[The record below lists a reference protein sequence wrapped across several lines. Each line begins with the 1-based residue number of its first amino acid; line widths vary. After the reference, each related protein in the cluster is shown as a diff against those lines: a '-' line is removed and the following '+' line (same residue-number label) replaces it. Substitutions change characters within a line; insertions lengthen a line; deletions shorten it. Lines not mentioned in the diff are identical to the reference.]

1 MNGSD
6 LSDTLNKTAGYLL
19 MTSFLKSIRVRELAP
34 ILAICAGVGLL
45 IAFLFFRSGSSSVSG
60 DSVTREGLKID
71 FSITSVIEPDKPL
84 KAGEIAQVSLKFTDA
99 TTGKPVTGLLPA
111 AWIDPLRDGTKSE
124 PEACKRS
131 AATYLSGFVGIRPM
145 IDLNSYYVVVLNAD
159 PSIAV
164 IDPIIGVRGI
174 TKLLT
179 QVILPGPPQDWARS
193 PDDQQVYVAMASVNA
208 VSFVDLETFR
218 LGKTVKVGDRPS
230 RIMVQPDGRYAW
242 VGTTGEKP
250 GVTVLDTEKQEVK
263 AHIETG
269 KGHHELVVTSDNRFA
284 LVTNRDD
291 RTVSLINVR
300 QLKKTKDF
308 ALKGVPISLA
318 YSDLSQAAYVADGET
333 GEVLVLDPESGKV
346 RATIQLEPGLG
357 PMRITPDGRFGF
369 VVNPA
374 KDAVFVFDTANNT
387 QIHKIDIKGEP
398 FQIVFSRAYGFVRS
412 LSNNTVSMIRL
423 ADIGGAGQV
432 TVSQFEA
439 GDRPPKDSPFLLPS
453 DLFATAVTEAS
464 TIVVSPGDANVF
476 YYMEGMNAPMGSFG
490 NYGHRPLSAIVADRT
505 IKEAAPGEYIST
517 VKIPADGNYQ
527 MILTLDSPQLI
538 ECFDFAAAVNP
549 NLARDE
555 LPLRIAYETRGGTL
569 APTGQEA
576 KVRFTLS
583 DTAKN
588 GAPYSGDDVTV
599 LTFRAPGQDRA
610 EHKVKSLGE
619 GKYEF
624 AFTPNT
630 SGAYYIYPSVSSQG
644 LDYSKLAFITIIV
657 QDPPSGGGVQ

>member
-1 MNGSD
+1 
-6 LSDTLNKTAGYLL
+6 

-34 ILAICAGVGLL
+34 IIAICAGVVLL
-45 IAFLFFRSGSSSVSG
+45 VAFLFFRSGSSSVSG

-84 KAGEIAQVSLKFTDA
+84 KAGEIAQVSLKFTDS

-193 PDDQQVYVAMASVNA
+193 TDENQVYVAMSSVNA
-208 VSFVDLETFR
+208 VSFVDLDTFR
-218 LGKTVKVGDRPS
+218 IGKTVKVADRPS

-242 VGTTGEKP
+242 VGTTGDKP

-318 YSDLSQAAYVADGET
+318 YSALSEAAYVADGET

-538 ECFDFAAAVNP
+538 ECFDFAAAINP
-549 NLARDE
+549 NLVRDE

-599 LTFRAPGQDRA
+599 LTFRAPGQDRT

-624 AFTPNT
+624 VFTPNT
-630 SGAYYIYPSVSSQG
+630 SGAYYVYPSVSSQG

>member
-1 MNGSD
+1 M
-6 LSDTLNKTAGYLL
+6 
-19 MTSFLKSIRVRELAP
+19 AP
-34 ILAICAGVGLL
+34 IIAICAGVALL

-84 KAGEIAQVSLKFTDA
+84 KAGEIAQVSLKFTDS

-193 PDDQQVYVAMASVNA
+193 TDENQVYVAMSSVNA
-208 VSFVDLETFR
+208 VSFVDLDTFR
-218 LGKTVKVGDRPS
+218 IGKTVKVADRPS

-242 VGTTGEKP
+242 VGTTGDKP

-300 QLKKTKDF
+300 ELKKTKDF
-308 ALKGVPISLA
+308 ALKGIPISLA
-318 YSDLSQAAYVADGET
+318 YSALSEAAYVADGET
-333 GEVLVLDPESGKV
+333 GEVLVLDPKSSNV

-387 QIHKIDIKGEP
+387 QIHRIDIKGEP

-538 ECFDFAAAVNP
+538 ECFDFAAAINP
-549 NLARDE
+549 NLVRDE
-555 LPLRIAYETRGGTL
+555 LPLRIAYETRSGTL

-588 GAPYSGDDVTV
+588 GAPYAGDDVTV
-599 LTFRAPGQDRA
+599 LTFRAPGQDRT

-619 GKYEF
+619 GKYEL

>member
-1 MNGSD
+1 
-6 LSDTLNKTAGYLL
+6 

-34 ILAICAGVGLL
+34 IIAICAGVGLL
-45 IAFLFFRSGSSSVSG
+45 VAFLFFRAGSSSVSG

-71 FSITSVIEPDKPL
+71 FSITSVIEPGKPL
-84 KAGEIAQVSLKFTDA
+84 KAGEIAQVNLKFTDS

-193 PDDQQVYVAMASVNA
+193 TDENQVYVAMSSVNA
-208 VSFVDLETFR
+208 VSFVDLDTFR
-218 LGKTVKVGDRPS
+218 IGKTVKVADRPS

-242 VGTTGEKP
+242 VGTTGDKP

-318 YSDLSQAAYVADGET
+318 YSALSEAAYVADGET

-538 ECFDFAAAVNP
+538 ECFDFAAAINP
-549 NLARDE
+549 NLVRDE
-555 LPLRIAYETRGGTL
+555 LPLRIAYETRGGAL

-599 LTFRAPGQDRA
+599 LTFRAPGQDRT

-630 SGAYYIYPSVSSQG
+630 SGAYYVYPSVSSQG

>member
-1 MNGSD
+1 
-6 LSDTLNKTAGYLL
+6 
-19 MTSFLKSIRVRELAP
+19 MTPFFKSNRVRELAP
-34 ILAICAGVGLL
+34 IVAMAAGVVLFV
-45 IAFLFFRSGSSSVSG
+45 AFLYFRPDSSVVTG
-60 DSVTREGLKID
+60 DSVTREGLRID
-71 FSITSVIEPDKPL
+71 FSITSVIEPDSPL
-84 KAGEIAQVSLKFTDA
+84 KAGEIAQVSLKFTDS

-124 PEACKRS
+124 PEACRRS

-145 IDLNSYYVVVLNAD
+145 IDLNSYYIVVLNAD

-179 QVILPGPPQDWARS
+179 QVILPGPPEDWARS
-193 PDDQQVYVAMASVNA
+193 ADEKQVYVAMSSVNA
-208 VSFVDLETFR
+208 VSFVDLDTFR
-218 LGKTVKVGDRPS
+218 IGKTVKVGERPS

-242 VGTTGEKP
+242 VGTTGAKP
-250 GVTVLDTEKQEVK
+250 GVTVVDTEKQAVK

-300 QLKKTKDF
+300 QLKKTDDF
-308 ALKGVPISLA
+308 ALKGIPISLA
-318 YSDLSQAAYVADGET
+318 YSALSEAAYVADGET
-333 GEVLVLDPESGKV
+333 GEVLVLDPEAGKV

-387 QIHKIDIKGEP
+387 QVHRIDIKGEP

-423 ADIGGAGQV
+423 ADIGGTGQV

-538 ECFDFAAAVNP
+538 ECFDFAAAINP

-555 LPLRIAYETRGGTL
+555 LPLRIAYETRSGALT
-569 APTGQEA
+569 PTGQEA
-576 KVRFTLS
+576 KIRFTLN

-599 LTFRAPGQDRA
+599 LTFRAPGQDRT
-610 EHKVKSLGE
+610 EHKVKSLGD
-619 GKYEF
+619 GKFEF

-630 SGAYYIYPSVSSQG
+630 SGAYYIYPSVRSQG

>member
-1 MNGSD
+1 M
-6 LSDTLNKTAGYLL
+6 
-19 MTSFLKSIRVRELAP
+19 AP
-34 ILAICAGVGLL
+34 IIAICAGVALL

-84 KAGEIAQVSLKFTDA
+84 KAGEIAQVSLKFTDS

-193 PDDQQVYVAMASVNA
+193 TDENQVYVAMSSVNA
-208 VSFVDLETFR
+208 VSFVDLDTFR
-218 LGKTVKVGDRPS
+218 IGKTVKVADRPS

-242 VGTTGEKP
+242 VGTTGDKP

-308 ALKGVPISLA
+308 ALKGIPISLA
-318 YSDLSQAAYVADGET
+318 YSALSEAAYVADGET
-333 GEVLVLDPESGKV
+333 GEVLVLDPKSSKV

-387 QIHKIDIKGEP
+387 QIHRIDIKGEP

-538 ECFDFAAAVNP
+538 ECFDFAAAINP
-549 NLARDE
+549 NLVRDE
-555 LPLRIAYETRGGTL
+555 LPLRIAYETRSGTL

-588 GAPYSGDDVTV
+588 GAPYAGDDVTV
-599 LTFRAPGQDRA
+599 LTFRAPGQDRT

-619 GKYEF
+619 GKYEL

>member
-1 MNGSD
+1 
-6 LSDTLNKTAGYLL
+6 
-19 MTSFLKSIRVRELAP
+19 MTPFWKSNRVRELAP
-34 ILAICAGVGLL
+34 IIAISAGVVLFV
-45 IAFLFFRSGSSSVSG
+45 AFLFFRSDSSVVTG
-60 DSVTREGLKID
+60 ESVTREGLKID

-84 KAGEIAQVSLKFTDA
+84 KAGEIAKVSLKFTDS

-145 IDLNSYYVVVLNAD
+145 IDLNSYYIVVLNAD

-179 QVILPGPPQDWARS
+179 QVLLPGPPEDWARS
-193 PDDQQVYVAMASVNA
+193 ADEKQVYVAMSSVNA
-208 VSFVDLETFR
+208 VSFVDLDTFR
-218 LGKTVKVGDRPS
+218 IGKTVKVGERPS

-242 VGTTGEKP
+242 VGTTGAKP
-250 GVTVLDTEKQEVK
+250 GVTVVDTEKQEVK

-284 LVTNRDD
+284 LVSNRDD

-308 ALKGVPISLA
+308 ELKGIPISLA
-318 YSDLSQAAYVADGET
+318 YSALSQAAYVADGET
-333 GEVLVLDPESGKV
+333 GEVLVLDPASGKV
-346 RATIQLEPGLG
+346 RATIPLEPGLG
-357 PMRITPDGRFGF
+357 PMRITPDGRYGF

-387 QIHKIDIKGEP
+387 QVHRIDIKGEP

-423 ADIGGAGQV
+423 ADIGGTGQV
-432 TVSQFEA
+432 TVSHFEA

-517 VKIPADGNYQ
+517 VKIPSDGNYQ

-538 ECFDFAAAVNP
+538 ECFDFAAAINP

-569 APTGQEA
+569 TPTGQEA
-576 KVRFTLS
+576 KIRFTLN

-599 LTFRAPGQDRA
+599 LTFRAPGQDRT
-610 EHKVKSLGE
+610 EHKVKSLGD
-619 GKYEF
+619 GKFEF
-624 AFTPNT
+624 AFTPNN
-630 SGAYYIYPSVSSQG
+630 SGAYYIYPSVRSQG

>member
-1 MNGSD
+1 
-6 LSDTLNKTAGYLL
+6 
-19 MTSFLKSIRVRELAP
+19 
-34 ILAICAGVGLL
+34 
-45 IAFLFFRSGSSSVSG
+45 
-60 DSVTREGLKID
+60 
-71 FSITSVIEPDKPL
+71 VIEPGKPL
-84 KAGEIAQVSLKFTDA
+84 KAGEIAQVNLKFTDS

-193 PDDQQVYVAMASVNA
+193 TDENQVYVAMSSVNA
-208 VSFVDLETFR
+208 VSFVDLDTFR
-218 LGKTVKVGDRPS
+218 IGKTVKVADRPS

-242 VGTTGEKP
+242 VGTTGDKP

-318 YSDLSQAAYVADGET
+318 YSALSEAAYVADGET

-538 ECFDFAAAVNP
+538 ECFDFAAAINP
-549 NLARDE
+549 NLVRDE

-599 LTFRAPGQDRA
+599 LTFRAPGQDRT

-630 SGAYYIYPSVSSQG
+630 SGAYYVYPSVSSQG